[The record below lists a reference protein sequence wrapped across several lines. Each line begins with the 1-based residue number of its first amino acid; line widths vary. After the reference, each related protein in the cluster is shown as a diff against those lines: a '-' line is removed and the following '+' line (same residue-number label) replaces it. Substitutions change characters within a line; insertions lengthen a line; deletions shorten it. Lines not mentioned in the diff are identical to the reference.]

1 MLRPPELAPIPPARI
16 AQRTERAMKFIAIL
30 SAVLLTLALAGIA
43 GPAVAT
49 RAEAPA
55 TGTGQRQVAYG
66 ADTVCKLGCWG

>member
-1 MLRPPELAPIPPARI
+1 
-16 AQRTERAMKFIAIL
+16 MKFIAIL